1 MAMKYP
7 KKKVLECLWMIRRM
21 NIGILIS
28 PTLTQV
34 IAEVVEIGLLI
45 PDKITIIFAED
56 MLVDVDLC
64 NKRPANL
71 PLGIGEHEFMLNGEV
86 DIGLIPANIPPIN
99 KLNAVDF

>member
-1 MAMKYP
+1 
-7 KKKVLECLWMIRRM
+7 MIRRM

-86 DIGLIPANIPPIN
+86 DIGIRISTIN
-99 KLNAVDF
+99 STIKATVVDF